1 MKVRLACL
9 QCGHE
14 FEVDEVEAKEHA
26 PEPLEEP
33 YLVVPEHE
41 APEGVRCGGS
51 LVPGEF
57 RGNAA

>member
-1 MKVRLACL
+1 MAKVKLSCT
-9 QCGHE
+9 QCSQE
-14 FEVDEVEAKEHA
+14 FEVEEDTAKSEA

-51 LVPGEF
+51 LVPGQY
-57 RGNAA
+57 RGAA